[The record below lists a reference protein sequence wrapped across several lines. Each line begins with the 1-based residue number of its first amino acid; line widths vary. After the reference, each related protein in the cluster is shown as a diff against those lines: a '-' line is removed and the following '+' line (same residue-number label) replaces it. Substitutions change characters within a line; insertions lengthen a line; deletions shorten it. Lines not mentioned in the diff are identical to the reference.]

1 LTKVKY
7 VGLLVWVI
15 LAVAVGGCGE
25 KPIAVVNGERINES
39 EFISKLKKTQGKR
52 LLQAMIDRALVNQE
66 FEKLGLS
73 VPAQEI
79 EERIAELEG
88 RFPTPEAFQ
97 EFLSSQRMTLKE
109 LRDELLFG
117 AKLELLA
124 TRDVKVTEEGLKDFF
139 SQYHQRYDKPLR
151 VTIREIVV
159 SSKADAE
166 KVLKELKKPDVDFG
180 AMAKQYSVSPA
191 TRAQGGKR
199 PETPVSML
207 YPRELQGPSQNLEV
221 GEISAPIAADQQ
233 WYIIKV
239 EERKAAEKATLEK
252 VKEDVT
258 RDYKRSQGEPVDQLV
273 TRLREKAVVSVVDP
287 DLQELNELYQA
298 EAKLPT
304 FGPEEEAA
312 GEGTEPG
319 PSEGNQ

>member
-1 LTKVKY
+1 MTKAKY
-7 VGLLVWVI
+7 VGLLAWVI
-15 LAVAVGGCGE
+15 LAVAIGGCGE
-25 KPIAVVNGERINES
+25 KPAAVVNGQRISEN
-39 EFISKLKKTQGKR
+39 EFIGKLKQTQGER
-52 LLQAMIDRALVNQE
+52 LLQTMIDRQLVSQE

-73 VPAQEI
+73 VETQEV
-79 EERIAELEG
+79 EERIAELQG

-97 EFLSSQRMTLKE
+97 EFLTSQGTTPQE
-109 LRDELLFG
+109 LRGELVFG

-166 KVLKELKKPDVDFG
+166 EVLKELKKPDVDFG
-180 AMAKQYSVSPA
+180 AVAKQYSVSAA
-191 TRAQGGKR
+191 TRVEGGKR

-207 YPRELQGPSQNLEV
+207 YPLELQGPSQNLEV
-221 GEISAPIAADQQ
+221 GEISTPIAADQQ

-239 EERKAAEKATLEK
+239 EERKAAEKATLDK

-258 RDYKRSQGEPVDQLV
+258 RDYKRSQAEPVDQLV
-273 TRLREKAVVSVVDP
+273 ARLREKAVISVVDP
-287 DLQELNELYQA
+287 DLQELNELYQSK
-298 EAKLPT
+298 AKLPT

-312 GEGTEPG
+312 GEGTNPG
-319 PSEGNQ
+319 TAGSNQ